1 MRGDC
6 YPYPTGGVP
15 LLLNIAGLGVMVGS
29 ILAGST
35 YLMLIGLVL
44 FLSSQGRGIE
54 PERKRL
60 RYVFGSVELGD
71 VVEVA
76 RLSEME
82 RGRILTMAKAFG
94 TTPVALTAFLMA
106 FVTKGAPYT
115 ELLAVYAYWL
125 VLYLEIFIFPLK
137 ELKKKKLS
145 LTILP
150 ILLSLP
156 LLAFSSLKTLPV
168 TLLTW
173 LFGSFLL
180 NELLN
185 RDLVVVR
192 TEKESYLVSC
202 ANGELIVGLIRYG
215 GIMEAKG

>member
-1 MRGDC
+1 
-6 YPYPTGGVP
+6 
-15 LLLNIAGLGVMVGS
+15 
-29 ILAGST
+29 
-35 YLMLIGLVL
+35 MLIGLVL
-44 FLSSQGRGIE
+44 FLLSRGKGIE

-60 RYVFGSVELGD
+60 RYVFGSVELSD

-94 TTPVALTAFLMA
+94 TTPVALTAFLIA
-106 FVTKGAPYT
+106 FVAKGAPYT

-125 VLYLEIFIFPLK
+125 IIYIEIFIFPLK

-156 LLAFSSLKTLPV
+156 LLAFGSLKTLPI

-180 NELLN
+180 DELLG

-192 TEKESYLVSC
+192 TEKGSYLVSC
-202 ANGELIVGLIRYG
+202 ANGELIVGLIGYG
-215 GIMEAKG
+215 GIM

>member
-1 MRGDC
+1 MQGDC

-15 LLLNIAGLGVMVGS
+15 LLLSMAGLCVMIGS
-29 ILAGST
+29 ILVGSS

-44 FLSSQGRGIE
+44 FLLSRGKGIE

-60 RYVFGSVELGD
+60 RYVFGSVELSD

-94 TTPVALTAFLMA
+94 TTPVALTAFLIA
-106 FVTKGAPYT
+106 FVAKGAPYT

-125 VLYLEIFIFPLK
+125 IIYIEIFIFPLK

-156 LLAFSSLKTLPV
+156 LLAFGSLKTLPI

-180 NELLN
+180 DELLG

-192 TEKESYLVSC
+192 TEKEATSSPVPMGS
-202 ANGELIVGLIRYG
+202 
-215 GIMEAKG
+215 

>member
-6 YPYPTGGVP
+6 YPYPTAGVP
-15 LLLNIAGLGVMVGS
+15 LLLNLAGVGVMLDGILTGS
-29 ILAGST
+29 S

-44 FLSSQGRGIE
+44 FLLSQGRGIE
-54 PERKRL
+54 PEGKRL
-60 RYVFGSVELGD
+60 LYLFGSVELGD

-106 FVTKGAPYT
+106 FVAKGAPYT
-115 ELLAVYAYWL
+115 ELIAVYAYWL

-137 ELKKKKLS
+137 ELKKRKLLS
-145 LTILP
+145 AIFPL
-150 ILLSLP
+150 LLSLP
-156 LLAFSSLKTLPV
+156 LLAFSSLETLPV

-173 LFGSFLL
+173 IFGSFLL
-180 NELLN
+180 NELLG
-185 RDLVVVR
+185 RGLVVVR
-192 TEKESYLVSC
+192 TEKGSYLVSC
-202 ANGELIVGLIRYG
+202 ANGGILMGLIG
-215 GIMEAKG
+215 GGGAG